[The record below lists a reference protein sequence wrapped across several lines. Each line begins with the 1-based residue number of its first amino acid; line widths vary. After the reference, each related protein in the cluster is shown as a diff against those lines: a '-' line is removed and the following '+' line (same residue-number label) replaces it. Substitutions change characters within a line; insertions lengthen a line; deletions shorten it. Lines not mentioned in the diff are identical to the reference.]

1 MYWSWNEDQTQID
14 VRSKLMVQLRD
25 DVLDEVTHLYFERR
39 KLQIELMQ
47 NPPKDVN
54 QLIEKELRL
63 QELTA
68 DIDAMTGGYLSREIE
83 RRKQKRG

>member
-1 MYWSWNEDQTQID
+1 MYWSWNNDQTLID

-25 DVLDEVTHLYFERR
+25 DLLDEVTHLYFERR
-39 KLQIELMQ
+39 RLQIELLQ

-54 QLIEKELRL
+54 EFIERKLRL

-68 DIDAMTGGYLSREIE
+68 DIDAMTGGYLSQEIV
-83 RRKQKRG
+83 RRKDSV